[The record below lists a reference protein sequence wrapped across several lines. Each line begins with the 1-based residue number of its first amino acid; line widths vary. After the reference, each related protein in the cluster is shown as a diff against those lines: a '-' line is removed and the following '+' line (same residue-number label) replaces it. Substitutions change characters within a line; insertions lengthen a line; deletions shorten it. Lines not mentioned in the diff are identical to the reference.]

1 MRPGRNLPAI
11 TTIVLAVGGCAEPA
25 HTIPLADSAS
35 LTQLTAYGRLS
46 DAHRLELA
54 PSDEPGSRLLILGRL
69 VQREDG
75 SVITDHAFS
84 LYQADETGSYGEEV
98 NGDESTARLHGT
110 VRTDSL
116 GRFLISTILPGD
128 YGSGDN
134 NRHVHTSVPEA
145 HPEAY
150 DLFFA
155 PFVSRGLRSWAESSD
170 QGMILE
176 LRQSDEG
183 LIAIGDLVVK
193 RFRDEQE

>member
-1 MRPGRNLPAI
+1 MRPGRHVPAI
-11 TTIVLAVGGCAEPA
+11 TAMVLAVGSCSEPA

-35 LTQLTAYGRLS
+35 LKQLAAYGRLG

-54 PSDEPGSRLLILGRL
+54 PSEEPGSRLLILGRL
-69 VQREDG
+69 VRREDG
-75 SVITDHAFS
+75 SAITDHVLS
-84 LYQADETGSYGEEV
+84 LYQADETGSYAEEV
-98 NGDESTARLHGT
+98 SGDESTARLHGT

-128 YGSGDN
+128 YGSGSN

-150 DLFFA
+150 DFYFA
-155 PFVSRGLRSWAESSD
+155 PFVSRRLRSWAESSD

-176 LRQSDEG
+176 LLQSDEG
-183 LIAIGDLVVK
+183 LIAVGDLIVK
-193 RFRDEQE
+193 RFRDPQG